1 MGRDSGHDSAVA
13 PRSARLRLASDASS
27 VEPPTGEETAALRDV
42 IASSRDLAAGQ
53 RDRAAAEE
61 QEAFLLTEDLRDSII
76 RALVAASG
84 VSRDHAAADRAAAAS
99 DRHLAAEDRASAG
112 ADGCQ
117 AQIERQR
124 LRDVNADARDVAADA
139 RDRASEAQE
148 QELRASEDLR
158 DCRIRALL
166 SAGDAGRDHAAA
178 DRAGAASDRHLA
190 AEDRA
195 SASADVGQARLELE
209 QAHLDSLTG
218 AQRRDLGRKTL
229 QREIERSR
237 RSGEPFALAFI
248 DVDGLKE
255 LNDRQGHAAGDT
267 LLQAVVGALRTAL
280 RSYDPIVRL
289 GGDEFLCGFTN
300 TDLETARR
308 RVEEIRAGLAD
319 GTPTAS
325 VSVGIAMLGERDTL
339 EMLIARADAD
349 MYSRKERRR
358 IGA

>member
-53 RDRAAAEE
+53 RDRAAAEQ
-61 QEAFLLTEDLRDSII
+61 QEAFLITEDVRDSII

-84 VSRDHAAADRAAAAS
+84 VS
-99 DRHLAAEDRASAG
+99 
-112 ADGCQ
+112 
-117 AQIERQR
+117 
-124 LRDVNADARDVAADA
+124 
-139 RDRASEAQE
+139 
-148 QELRASEDLR
+148 
-158 DCRIRALL
+158 
-166 SAGDAGRDHAAA
+166 RDHAAA

-195 SASADVGQARLELE
+195 SASADLGQARLELE

-267 LLQAVVGALRTAL
+267 LLQAVVSALRTAL

-308 RVEEIRAGLAD
+308 RVEEIRVGLAD

>member
-1 MGRDSGHDSAVA
+1 MGRDLGNGSAVV
-13 PRSARLRLASDASS
+13 PPSARLRLAFDASS
-27 VEPPTGEETAALRDV
+27 VEPPTGDETAALRDV
-42 IASSRDLAAGQ
+42 IANSRDLAAGQ
-53 RDRAAAEE
+53 RDRAAEE
-61 QEAFLLTEDLRDSII
+61 QQEAFLSAEDVRDSMI
-76 RALVAASG
+76 RALLAASA

-99 DRHLAAEDRASAG
+99 DRHLAAEDRASVA
-112 ADGCQ
+112 ADSSQ
-117 AQIERQR
+117 ALIERQR
-124 LRDVNADARDVAADA
+124 LRDVSAAARDLAADI
-139 RDRASEAQE
+139 RDREAEARE
-148 QELRASEDLR
+148 QRLLAVEDVR
-158 DCRIRALL
+158 DSAIRTLL
-166 SAGDAGRDHAAA
+166 SAGGVGRGQAAA

-195 SASADVGQARLELE
+195 SASAEVGQARLELE
-209 QAHLDSLTG
+209 QAHLDGLTG

-255 LNDRQGHAAGDT
+255 LNDREGHAAGDT
-267 LLQAVVGALRTAL
+267 LLQAVVVALRTAL

-300 TDLETARR
+300 TDLETSRR
-308 RVEEIRAGLAD
+308 RVEQIRAGLAS
-319 GTPTAS
+319 GSPNAS

>member
-1 MGRDSGHDSAVA
+1 MGRDLGHDSAVVQ
-13 PRSARLRLASDASS
+13 RTARLRLASDASD
-27 VEPPTGEETAALRDV
+27 VEPPTRDETAALRDV
-42 IASSRDLAAGQ
+42 VASSRDLAAGQ
-53 RDRAAAEE
+53 RDRAAEDE
-61 QEAFLLTEDLRDSII
+61 QQAFLISEDGRDSII

-84 VSRDHAAADRAAAAS
+84 VSRNQAANDRAAAAS
-99 DRHLAAEDRASAG
+99 DR
-112 ADGCQ
+112 Q
-117 AQIERQR
+117 
-124 LRDVNADARDVAADA
+124 
-139 RDRASEAQE
+139 
-148 QELRASEDLR
+148 
-158 DCRIRALL
+158 
-166 SAGDAGRDHAAA
+166 
-178 DRAGAASDRHLA
+178 LA

-237 RSGEPFALAFI
+237 RTNEPFALAFI

-255 LNDRQGHAAGDT
+255 LNDREGHAAGDT
-267 LLQAVVGALRTAL
+267 LLQAVVSALRTAL

-308 RVEEIRAGLAD
+308 RVEQIRAGLAD
-319 GTPTAS
+319 GSPTAS